1 MITTVLAGKAM
12 ALWAKESYGE
22 KSSSNLT
29 LYALRLISI
38 KFLLVISMLCKTEWS
53 LELRT

>member
-1 MITTVLAGKAM
+1 MITTPLAGKAM
-12 ALWAKESYGE
+12 ALWAKESCGE

-38 KFLLVISMLCKTEWS
+38 KFLFVISMLCKTEWS
-53 LELRT
+53 

>member
-1 MITTVLAGKAM
+1 MIKTPLTEKAM

-29 LYALRLISI
+29 LYTLRLISI
-38 KFLLVISMLCKTEWS
+38 KFLLVISMLCKTE
-53 LELRT
+53 